1 MAITLDNLVGMD
13 GGKYTDGTVAATS
26 SDNYQFLV
34 VNEDAIF
41 TTLTDQDDTDV
52 VAEWGVSGKTIT
64 KGMIIGPKG
73 DKAFKS
79 VVVASGSVL
88 LIRG

>member
-1 MAITLDNLVGMD
+1 MAITLENLVGME
-13 GGKYTDGTVAATS
+13 GGLYTDGTVAATS

-41 TTLTDQDDTDV
+41 TTLTDQDDTDI
-52 VAEWGVSGKTIT
+52 VAEWAIGGKTIT
-64 KGMIIGPKG
+64 KGMIIAPKG
-73 DKAFKS
+73 EKAFKS

-88 LIRG
+88 LIKG

>member
-1 MAITLDNLVGMD
+1 MAITLENLVGME
-13 GGKYTDGTVAATS
+13 GGLYTDGTVAATS

-34 VNEDAIF
+34 VNEDAVF
-41 TTLTDQDDTDV
+41 TTLTDQEDTNLIT
-52 VAEWGVSGKTIT
+52 AWGISGKTIT
-64 KGMIIGPKG
+64 KGMIISPKG
-73 DKAFKS
+73 ETAFKS